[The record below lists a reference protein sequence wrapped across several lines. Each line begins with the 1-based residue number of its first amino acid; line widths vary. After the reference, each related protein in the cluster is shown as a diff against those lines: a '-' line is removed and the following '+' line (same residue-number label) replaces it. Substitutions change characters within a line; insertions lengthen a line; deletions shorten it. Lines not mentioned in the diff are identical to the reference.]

1 MQIEAKLKELG
12 LNLPEVPKP
21 VAEYIPAKIVGN
33 LVFCSGQGPIKEGVP
48 VYIGRLGKE
57 LTVEEGYETAK
68 ICAIN
73 CLSAVKSVIGSLD
86 RIDEIIQIRGFVN
99 SAPEFTRQPEVINGA
114 SELLVKLFGEK
125 GKHVRLA
132 VGTSILPN
140 NIPVELEMI
149 LKIKD
154 SIKNSKH
161 KNYKK

>member
-1 MQIEAKLKELG
+1 M
-12 LNLPEVPKP
+12 
-21 VAEYIPAKIVGN
+21 
-33 LVFCSGQGPIKEGVP
+33 P
-48 VYIGRLGKE
+48 VYIGKVGKE
-57 LTVEEGYETAK
+57 LTLEEGYEAAK

-125 GKHVRLA
+125 GKHVRSA

-149 LKIKD
+149 VKV
-154 SIKNSKH
+154 KNCT
-161 KNYKK
+161 KKFKEK

>member
-1 MQIEAKLKELG
+1 MQIEEKIKKLG
-12 LNLPEVPKP
+12 INLPKVPKP
-21 VAEYIPAKIVGN
+21 VAEYIPAKIVDN
-33 LVFCSGQGPIKEGVP
+33 LIFCSGQGPTKEGVP
-48 VYIGRLGKE
+48 VYIGKVGKE
-57 LTVEEGYETAK
+57 LTLEEGYNAAK

-86 RIDEIIQIRGFVN
+86 RIDEIVEIRGFVN

-125 GKHVRLA
+125 GKHVRSA

-149 LKIKD
+149 VKV
-154 SIKNSKH
+154 KNCT
-161 KNYKK
+161 KKFKEK